1 MFERINSGFGPAI
14 QIALLLACVFQ
25 PIALPAES
33 VAVRYRV
40 GVGHGF
46 LVLRTPDGKPPE
58 IMLIGANNRTRNL
71 FGIYVVFPRNVGTIR
86 GSFPTMD
93 GQATCQLFSLAVE
106 PPLSISLPNW
116 KGNPNE
122 APAILRCGDS
132 AGGYDL

>member
-1 MFERINSGFGPAI
+1 MFERINSGFDPAI
-14 QIALLLACVFQ
+14 QVALLLASVFQ

-58 IMLIGANNRTRNL
+58 SMLIGANDGTRNL

-86 GSFPTMD
+86 ADLHHD
-93 GQATCQLFSLAVE
+93 GWASNLPIV
-106 PPLSISLPNW
+106 LSCSGTSVIDISSKLERKPQ
-116 KGNPNE
+116 
-122 APAILRCGDS
+122 
-132 AGGYDL
+132 